1 MTEKKISTERGL
13 TDRQSGIL
21 DFILATLKKK
31 GYPPSIREIG
41 DAVGLSSSSTVHSH
55 LKALEIKGFIHRD
68 SSKPRTIEVTG
79 HSPPASSCVLLPLL
93 EKGLETQETFPVPAA
108 MLSDAPGFLVRMQGE
123 SMKEAAIIDGDY
135 VVARRQDRAEDGDMV
150 VALVE
155 EETIIRRYFG
165 FRDYVR
171 LEPENRRLT
180 SILLR
185 KVTILGRVTGV
196 LRQL

>member
-1 MTEKKISTERGL
+1 MTGKKIPAERGL

-21 DFILATLKKK
+21 DFILATINKK

-41 DAVGLSSSSTVHSH
+41 NAVGLSSSSTVHSH
-55 LKALEIKGFIHRD
+55 LKALEIKGFIRRD
-68 SSKPRTIEVTG
+68 SSKPRTIEVTD
-79 HSPPASSCVLLPLL
+79 HSPIVSPCVLLPLL
-93 EKGLETQETFPVPAA
+93 EKGRETREKFPVPAA

-123 SMKEAAIIDGDY
+123 SMKEAAILDGDY
-135 VVARRQDRAEDGDMV
+135 VVARRQDRAEDGDLV

-185 KVTILGRVTGV
+185 EVTILGRVMGV